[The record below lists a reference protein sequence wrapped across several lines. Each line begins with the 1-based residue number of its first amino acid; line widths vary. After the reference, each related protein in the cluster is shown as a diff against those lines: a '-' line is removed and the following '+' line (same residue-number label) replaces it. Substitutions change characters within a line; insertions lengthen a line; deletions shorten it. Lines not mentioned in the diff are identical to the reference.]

1 MRPTPPPANPPGLL
15 ADTRVVMVHPF
26 FPENVGAAARAM
38 KNCGLSE
45 LVLVE
50 GCPPDH
56 PNAVKMAVGSEEILE
71 QARVVDTLEAALEGV
86 TLAFGT
92 TSHGYEN
99 QRPLFPREAA
109 ALASAEAGNKGKIA
123 LVFGNE
129 KNGLKKREIAL
140 CHQSLRIPSAV
151 EGASLN
157 LAQAIMICA
166 YEWQLATQPED
177 SLPLSSLAAPDD
189 LQRIESGLEAL
200 LERAGFFKEHQ
211 ATRNRAIL
219 ARILTRLRVDRDEAE
234 ILKSAIRRLRWSAD
248 QPL

>member
-1 MRPTPPPANPPGLL
+1 MRQTPHPANPQSIL

-56 PNAVKMAVGSEEILE
+56 PNALKMAVGSEEILE
-71 QARVVDTLEAALEGV
+71 KARIVDTLEEALEGV
-86 TLAFGT
+86 KLAFGT
-92 TSHGYEN
+92 TSNGYEN
-99 QRPLFPREAA
+99 HRPLFPREAA
-109 ALASAEAGNKGKIA
+109 SLASAEQGKIA

-140 CHQSLRIPSAV
+140 CHQTLRIPSAV

-157 LAQAIMICA
+157 LAQAIMVCA
-166 YEWQLATQPED
+166 YEWQLATKPED
-177 SLPLSSLAAPDD
+177 SLPLSRLAAPEE
-189 LQRIESGLEAL
+189 LSRVQNGLNSL
-200 LERAGFFKEHQ
+200 LERAGFYKAHQ

-219 ARILTRLRVDRDEAE
+219 ARILTRLRIDRDEAE
-234 ILKSAIRRLRWSAD
+234 ILKTLIQKLRWSLD
-248 QPL
+248 QQV